1 MLNISLAT
9 VLRSD
14 PGAPSDEPAGR
25 HAESKVLGRDELRDT
40 DGPSAVA
47 DDMYLFPDE
56 RVLVLLDE
64 RNGRVWQGD
73 VVDETGFSK
82 AKVSKLLTE
91 MEDDGEISRYWKDGK
106 KVVTL
111 PGMGPESLD

>member
-9 VLRSD
+9 VLRPD
-14 PGAPSDEPAGR
+14 PGGPSDEPGGR
-25 HAESKVLGRDELRDT
+25 HDGSRVLGRDELRET
-40 DGPSAVA
+40 DGPSAVE
-47 DDMYLFPDE
+47 DDVYLFPEE

-64 RNGRVWQGD
+64 RDGRVWQGD

-106 KVVTL
+106 KVVTF
-111 PGMGPESLD
+111 PGVGPESID